1 MATLSQIKVGQIT
14 YDICDVPTLNNLKSI
29 KSSVD
34 QINTKID
41 QINYNKSTG
50 LQINRFNFVS
60 KSESIANNGTGRGYS
75 LTMSLPS
82 YPFIGI
88 YWVNGTIGFAGTG
101 HNPKTMGD
109 TALVEGRIVI
119 KNSSSITSWTRWDYQ
134 YMYTLVYRNEQ
145 RCQLSNA
152 PNLISECP
160 NGRLFAF
167 EYKHNNTRALAR
179 TCSSSGWIN
188 IIWSDPY
195 PTTKTFSRS
204 ATSTSATVTY
214 N

>member
-14 YDICDVPTLNNLKSI
+14 YDICDVPILNNLKSI
-29 KSSVD
+29 KSSIN
-34 QINTKID
+34 QINTKIN

-50 LQINRFNFVS
+50 LQMNRFNFVS
-60 KSESIANNGTGRGYS
+60 KSESIANNGTGRGYP

-88 YWVNGTIGFAGTG
+88 YWVNGTIAFNGT
-101 HNPKTMGD
+101 NNAPKATSD
-109 TALVEGRIVI
+109 TALVEGRMVV
-119 KNSSSITSWTRWDYQ
+119 KNSSSVVNWSRWDYQ
-134 YMYTLVYRNEQ
+134 FMNTLVYRNEQ
-145 RCQLSNA
+145 RCQLKNT

-160 NGRLFAF
+160 NGRLFNF
-167 EYKHNNTRALAR
+167 EYHHNNTRALAR
-179 TCSSSGWIN
+179 TCSCSGWVN

-214 N
+214 S

>member
-34 QINTKID
+34 QIDTKMN
-41 QINYNKSTG
+41 QINYNKGTG

-60 KSESIANNGTGRGYS
+60 KSESIANNGTGQGYP

-88 YWVNGTIGFAGTG
+88 YWVNGTIAFNGT
-101 HNPKTMGD
+101 NNAPKATSD
-109 TALVEGRIVI
+109 TALVEGRMVV
-119 KNSSSITSWTRWDYQ
+119 KNSSSVVNWSRWDYQ
-134 YMYTLVYRNEQ
+134 FMNTLVYRNEQ
-145 RCQLSNA
+145 RCQLKNT

-160 NGRLFAF
+160 NGRLFNF
-167 EYKHNNTRALAR
+167 EYHHNNTRALAR
-179 TCSSSGWIN
+179 TCSCSGWVN

-214 N
+214 S

>member
-34 QINTKID
+34 QIDAKMN

-60 KSESIANNGTGRGYS
+60 KSESIANNGTGQGYP

-82 YPFIGI
+82 YPFYGVFWI
-88 YWVNGTIGFAGTG
+88 NGTIGFGGTG
-101 HNPKTMGD
+101 NNPKATSD
-109 TALVEGRIVI
+109 TALVEGRIVV

-134 YMYTLVYRNEQ
+134 YMYTLVYRYEQ
-145 RCQLSNA
+145 RCQLRNT

-160 NGRLFAF
+160 NGRLFNF
-167 EYKHNNTRALAR
+167 EYHHNNTRALAR
-179 TCSSSGWIN
+179 TCSCSGHVN

-214 N
+214 S

>member
-50 LQINRFNFVS
+50 LQMNRFNFVS
-60 KSESIANNGTGRGYS
+60 KSESIANNGTGSGYP

-88 YWVNGTIGFAGTG
+88 YWINGEIAFAGTG
-101 HNPKTMGD
+101 NNPKTMSD

-119 KNSSSITSWTRWDYQ
+119 KNSSSITGWTRWDYQ

-145 RCQLSNA
+145 KCQVKNA